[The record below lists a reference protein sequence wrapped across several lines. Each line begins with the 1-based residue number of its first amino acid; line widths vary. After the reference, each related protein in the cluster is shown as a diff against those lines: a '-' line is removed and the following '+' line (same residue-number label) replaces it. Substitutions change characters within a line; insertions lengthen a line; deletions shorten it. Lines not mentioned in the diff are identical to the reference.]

1 VLPKPQETELAF
13 HNLLYS
19 PCRKWI
25 TGCTIMAEEEFPF
38 IPVDQLM
45 ETLHTSLQGLS
56 SREVESRRASYGPN
70 AVVRQKKLAA
80 FRQFAAQFKNPLII
94 ILFLAAVL
102 SVFLGEFVDAMII
115 IVIVVLSVFIDFF
128 QEYRAERAVDLL
140 KEKIS
145 TTATVIREGARQ
157 DVPLLELVPGD
168 IISLSAGDIVPA
180 DARVILARDFFVDQ
194 SALTGESFPVEKT
207 AQIRAGDNQDLQQ
220 WGQYLF
226 MSSPVVSGSAT
237 AAVVKTGMSTEY
249 GKIAERLT
257 ARPPETEFERGLNQ
271 FSYLITRIIFLLVI
285 FVFFINA
292 LFKHG
297 VLDSLLFAVALAVGL
312 TPELLPM
319 ILTVNLSK
327 GALAMSEKGVIVKHL
342 VSIQNFGSMDMLCT
356 DKTGTLTENRIT
368 LVYHVDAER
377 NTSDQVL
384 LYSYLNSYY
393 QTGLKSPLDQAI
405 LQKSGVE
412 IGQYQKIDEIPFD
425 FIRKRISVVV
435 AKNQDRILITK
446 GAPEEVLKLCTRISR
461 EGVPEPFTED
471 WHTRAVGLYETLSS
485 EGFRVLA
492 VASKEITEEKS
503 TYTFDDETDL
513 TLHGFVAFI
522 DPPKETVHES
532 LRMLHDTGIE
542 VKIITGDN
550 ELVTRHVCT
559 ALEFPITGIIEGSE
573 IARMDSDTLA
583 SAVEQANI
591 FTRVSPPQK
600 ERIIRA
606 LMKNNHV
613 VGYLGDG
620 INDAPSIR
628 AADIGITVDNAVDIA
643 KESAD
648 IVLLKKD
655 LRVLRDGILEGR
667 KTFGNTMKY
676 IMMGT
681 SSNFGNMISVAA
693 ASLFLPFLPLLPVQI
708 LLNNLLYDLSQSTIP
723 TDAVDEEYV
732 LAPKRWDIGFIK
744 KFLLVF
750 GPVSSLFDILTFTS
764 LLVIFHAPMELFR
777 TVWFLES
784 LCTQTF
790 IIFAIRTTKVP
801 FYKSHPSRLL
811 IISSIIVV
819 LAGIAITLSPAGGL
833 FGFVPI
839 TFPYF
844 LLIGALVIGYIVV
857 VEIVKKRF
865 YRHTTDSDGA
875 H

>member
-1 VLPKPQETELAF
+1 
-13 HNLLYS
+13 
-19 PCRKWI
+19 
-25 TGCTIMAEEEFPF
+25 MAEEESRF

-56 SREVESRRASYGPN
+56 SDEVESRRSTYGRN
-70 AVVRQKKLAA
+70 DVVRQKKLAA
-80 FRQFAAQFKNPLII
+80 FRQFAGQLKNPLII
-94 ILFLAAVL
+94 ILLLAAVL
-102 SVFLGEFVDAMII
+102 SVFLGELVDALII
-115 IVIVVLSVFIDFF
+115 IVIVFLSVFIDFF
-128 QEYRAERAVDLL
+128 QEYRAERAVELL

-145 TTATVIREGARQ
+145 TMTTVIRDGARQ
-157 DVPLLELVPGD
+157 DVPLSELVPGD
-168 IISLSAGDIVPA
+168 IITLSAGDIVPA
-180 DARVILARDFFVDQ
+180 DARVLLARDFFVDQ

-207 AQIRAGDNQDLQQ
+207 AQERQEMEPDPSRRE
-220 WGQYLF
+220 QYLF

-237 AAVVKTGMSTEY
+237 AVVVKTGMLTEY

-257 ARPPETEFERGLNQ
+257 ARPPETEFERGLKQ
-271 FSYLITRIIFLLVI
+271 FSYLVTRIIFLLVI
-285 FVFFINA
+285 FVFFTNA

-319 ILTVNLSK
+319 ILTVNLAK

-342 VSIQNFGSMDMLCT
+342 ASIQNFGSMDVLCT
-356 DKTGTLTENRIT
+356 DKTGTLTENRIA
-368 LVYHVDAER
+368 LIYHVDAER
-377 NTSDQVL
+377 NDNEQVL
-384 LYSYLNSYY
+384 LYSYLNSYH
-393 QTGLKSPLDQAI
+393 QTGLKSPLDEAI
-405 LQKSGVE
+405 LREKGVE
-412 IGQYQKIDEIPFD
+412 IGQFLKIDEIPFD

-435 AKNQDRILITK
+435 EKNGDRILIAK
-446 GAPEEVLKLCTRISR
+446 GAPEEILKLCTRISR
-461 EGVPEPFTED
+461 ENGSEPFTSE
-471 WHTRAVGLYETLSS
+471 WHAQAAALYETLSR
-485 EGFRVLA
+485 EGFRILG
-492 VASKEITEEKS
+492 VASKKITDEKS
-503 TYTFDDETDL
+503 TYTPEDETDL

-522 DPPKETVHES
+522 DPPKETAHES
-532 LRMLHDTGIE
+532 LLMLHDAGIV

-550 ELVTRHVCT
+550 ELVTRHVCAT
-559 ALEFPITGIIEGSE
+559 LDFPITRIIQGSE
-573 IARMDSDTLA
+573 IAHMDSDTLA

-723 TDAVDEEYV
+723 TDSVDGEYV

-750 GPVSSLFDILTFTS
+750 GPVSSLFDILTFITL
-764 LLVIFHAPMELFR
+764 LLVFHAPMEIFR

-784 LCTQTF
+784 LCTQTI
-790 IIFAIRTTKVP
+790 IIFAIRTTRVP
-801 FYKSHPSRLL
+801 FYKSRPSRFL
-811 IISSIIVV
+811 IMSSILVV
-819 LAGIAITLSPAGGL
+819 ITGIAIPFTSVGDL
-833 FGFVPI
+833 FGFVPLPL
-839 TFPYF
+839 PYF
-844 LLIGALVIGYIVV
+844 LLIGGLVTGYIVV
-857 VEIVKKRF
+857 VELVKTWF
-865 YRHTTDSDGA
+865 YRNPAGHEST

>member
-1 VLPKPQETELAF
+1 
-13 HNLLYS
+13 
-19 PCRKWI
+19 
-25 TGCTIMAEEEFPF
+25 MAEEEFPF

-145 TTATVIREGARQ
+145 TTATVIRDGARQ

-285 FVFFINA
+285 FVFFTNA

-461 EGVPEPFTED
+461 GGVPEPFTGD

-723 TDAVDEEYV
+723 TDAVDKEYV

-764 LLVIFHAPMELFR
+764 LLVIFHAPMEPFR

>member
-1 VLPKPQETELAF
+1 
-13 HNLLYS
+13 
-19 PCRKWI
+19 
-25 TGCTIMAEEEFPF
+25 MEEEETRF

-45 ETLHTSLQGLS
+45 ETLHTSQRGLS
-56 SREVESRRASYGPN
+56 SQEVESRRALYGPN
-70 AVVRQKKLAA
+70 EVVRQKKMAV
-80 FRQFAAQFKNPLII
+80 FRQFIGQFKNPLII
-94 ILFLAAVL
+94 ILILASVL
-102 SVFLGEFVDAMII
+102 SIFLGEFVNATII
-115 IVIVVLSVFIDFF
+115 IVMVILSVFIDFF
-128 QEYRAERAVDLL
+128 QEYRAERAVELL

-145 TTATVIREGARQ
+145 TLATVIRDGNSQ
-157 DVPLLELVPGD
+157 DVPLSELVPGD
-168 IISLSAGDIVPA
+168 IISLSAGAIVPA
-180 DARVILARDFFVDQ
+180 DARVLLARDFFVDQ
-194 SALTGESFPVEKT
+194 SALTGESYPVEKT
-207 AQIRAGDNQDLQQ
+207 AQIRVGEDQDPQQ
-220 WGQYLF
+220 WEQYLF

-237 AAVVKTGMSTEY
+237 AVVVKTGMSTEY

-257 ARPPETEFERGLNQ
+257 ARPPETEFERGLNK
-271 FSYLITRIIFLLVI
+271 FSYLITQIIFLLVI
-285 FVFFINA
+285 FVFFTNA

-297 VLDSLLFAVALAVGL
+297 VIDSLLFAVALAVGL

-327 GALAMSEKGVIVKHL
+327 GALAMSDKGVIVKHL
-342 VSIQNFGSMDMLCT
+342 ASIQNFGSMDTLCT
-356 DKTGTLTENRIT
+356 DKTGTLTENRIA
-368 LVYHVDAER
+368 LIYHVDAER
-377 NTSDQVL
+377 NDNEQVL
-384 LYSYLNSYY
+384 LYSYLNSYH

-405 LQKSGVE
+405 LQEKGVE

-425 FIRKRISVVV
+425 FIRKRVSVIVV
-435 AKNQDRILITK
+435 TNQDHILITK
-446 GAPEEVLKLCTRISR
+446 GAPEEVLKFCTSISR
-461 EGVPEPFTED
+461 GRITEPFTAE
-471 WHTRAVGLYETLSS
+471 WRERAVGLYEALSS
-485 EGFRVLA
+485 EGFRVLC
-492 VASKEITEEKS
+492 VASKKITNEKS

-513 TLHGFVAFI
+513 TLYGFVAFI
-522 DPPKETVHES
+522 DPPKENVRES
-532 LRMLHDTGIE
+532 LRMLYEAGVE

-550 ELVTRHVCT
+550 ELVTRHVCA
-559 ALEFPITGIIEGSE
+559 ALEFPITRTIEGSE

-600 ERIIRA
+600 ERIIKA

-708 LLNNLLYDLSQSTIP
+708 LLNNFLYDMSQSTIP
-723 TDAVDEEYV
+723 TDSVDKEYV
-732 LAPKRWDIGFIK
+732 LTPKRWDMGFIK

-750 GPVSSLFDILTFTS
+750 GPVSSLFDILTFIS
-764 LLVIFHAPMELFR
+764 LLLLFHAPMEIFR

-790 IIFAIRTTKVP
+790 IIFAIRTTRVP

-811 IISSIIVV
+811 IISSIFVV
-819 LAGIAITLSPAGGL
+819 LAGIAITLTPAGGL
-833 FGFVPI
+833 FGFVSLPL
-839 TFPYF
+839 PYF
-844 LLIGALVIGYIVV
+844 LFIGALVVMYIVV
-857 VEIVKKRF
+857 VEIVKKWF
-865 YRHTTDSDGA
+865 YRHTINHDGT
-875 H
+875 HGIS

>member
-1 VLPKPQETELAF
+1 MDYRSTP
-13 HNLLYS
+13 
-19 PCRKWI
+19 
-25 TGCTIMAEEEFPF
+25 MAEDEFQF
-38 IPVDQLM
+38 MAVDKVI
-45 ETLHTSLQGLS
+45 ETLHTSLQGLTPE
-56 SREVESRRASYGPN
+56 EVESKRARYGPN
-70 AVVRQKKLAA
+70 EVVREKKRAA
-80 FRQFAAQFKNPLII
+80 LRQFAGQFKNPLII
-94 ILFLAAVL
+94 ILLFAAVL

-115 IVIVVLSVFIDFF
+115 FVMVFLSLFIDFF
-128 QEYRAERAVDLL
+128 QEYRAGRAVELL
-140 KEKIS
+140 RAKIS
-145 TTATVIREGARQ
+145 TLATVIRDGNSQ
-157 DVPLLELVPGD
+157 DVPLSELVPGD
-168 IISLSAGDIVPA
+168 IITLSAGAIVPA
-180 DARVILARDFFVDQ
+180 DALVLSARDFFVDQ

-207 AQIRAGDNQDLQQ
+207 VQVGKEEESDLQQ
-220 WGQYLF
+220 RKNYLF
-226 MSSPVVSGSAT
+226 MSSAVVSGNAT
-237 AAVVKTGMSTEY
+237 AVVVKTGMSTEY

-257 ARPPETEFERGLNQ
+257 ARPPETEFERGLNK
-271 FSYLITRIIFLLVI
+271 FSYLITQIIFLLVI
-285 FVFFINA
+285 FVFFTNA

-319 ILTVNLSK
+319 ILTVNMSK
-327 GALAMSEKGVIVKHL
+327 GALAMSDKGVIVKHL
-342 VSIQNFGSMDMLCT
+342 ASIQNFGSMDTLCT
-356 DKTGTLTENRIT
+356 DKTGTLTENRIA
-368 LVYHVDAER
+368 LIYHVDAER
-377 NTSDQVL
+377 NDNEQVL

-405 LQKSGVE
+405 LQEKGVE

-425 FIRKRISVVV
+425 FIRKRVSVVV
-435 AKNQDRILITK
+435 ATNQNRILITK
-446 GAPEEVLKLCTRISR
+446 GAPEEVLKFCTHIALGS
-461 EGVPEPFTED
+461 VPEPFTVE
-471 WHTRAVGLYETLSS
+471 WRKRAVSLYESLSS
-485 EGFRVLA
+485 EGFRVLC
-492 VASKEITEEKS
+492 VASKNITSEKS

-522 DPPKETVHES
+522 DPPKATVRES
-532 LRMLHDTGIE
+532 LTMLHDAGVE

-559 ALEFPITGIIEGSE
+559 ALEFPVIRTIEGSE

-708 LLNNLLYDLSQSTIP
+708 LLNNFLYDVSQSTIP
-723 TDAVDEEYV
+723 TDAVDEEYI

-750 GPVSSLFDILTFTS
+750 GPVSSLFDILTFVS
-764 LLVIFHAPMELFR
+764 LLLIFHAPMEIFR

-801 FYKSHPSRLL
+801 FYKSHPSRPL
-811 IISSIIVV
+811 IISSILIA
-819 LAGIAITLSPAGGL
+819 LAGIAITLIPAGGL
-833 FGFVPI
+833 FGFVPLTI
-839 TFPYF
+839 PYF
-844 LLIGALVIGYIVV
+844 LFIGVIVVMYMVV
-857 VEIVKKRF
+857 VEVVKKRF
-865 YRHTTDSDGA
+865 YRPSTDRDSTQ
-875 H
+875 

>member
-1 VLPKPQETELAF
+1 
-13 HNLLYS
+13 
-19 PCRKWI
+19 
-25 TGCTIMAEEEFPF
+25 MAEDDSRF
-38 IPVDQLM
+38 IPVDDLM
-45 ETLHTSLQGLS
+45 ETFHTSLQGLS
-56 SREVESRRASYGPN
+56 SDEVESRRSAFGPN
-70 AVVRQKKLAA
+70 EVVRQKKLAA
-80 FRQFAAQFKNPLII
+80 FRQFAGQLKNPLII
-94 ILFLAAVL
+94 ILLLAAVL
-102 SVFLGEFVDAMII
+102 SVFLGELVDALII
-115 IVIVVLSVFIDFF
+115 IVIVFLSVFIDFF
-128 QEYRAERAVDLL
+128 QDFRAERAVELL

-145 TTATVIREGARQ
+145 TMATVIRDGVRQ
-157 DVPLLELVPGD
+157 DVPLSELVPGD
-168 IISLSAGDIVPA
+168 IITLSAGDIVPA
-180 DARVILARDFFVDQ
+180 DARVLQARDFFVDQ

-207 AQIRAGDNQDLQQ
+207 AQFRQGMEQDPSERE
-220 WGQYLF
+220 QYLF
-226 MSSPVVSGSAT
+226 MSSPVVSGSAI
-237 AAVVKTGMSTEY
+237 AVVVKTGMRTEY
-249 GKIAERLT
+249 GKIAQRLT
-257 ARPPETEFERGLNQ
+257 ARPPETEFERGLKR
-271 FSYLITRIIFLLVI
+271 FSYLVTQIIFLLVI
-285 FVFFINA
+285 FVFFTNA

-319 ILTVNLSK
+319 ILTVNLAK
-327 GALAMSEKGVIVKHL
+327 GALSMSEKGVIVKHL
-342 VSIQNFGSMDMLCT
+342 ASIQNFGSMDVLCT

-368 LVYHVDAER
+368 LIYHVDAER
-377 NTSDQVL
+377 NSSEQVL

-393 QTGLKSPLDQAI
+393 QTGLKSPLDDAI
-405 LQKSGVE
+405 LKKSGVE
-412 IGQYQKIDEIPFD
+412 TGQFRKIDEIPFD

-435 AKNQDRILITK
+435 EGDNSRVLITK
-446 GAPEEVLKLCTRISR
+446 GAPEEILKICTRISR
-461 EGVPEPFTED
+461 GNGSEPFSGK
-471 WHTRAVGLYETLSS
+471 WHEKAAGLYETLSR
-485 EGFRVLA
+485 EGFRILG
-492 VASKEITEEKS
+492 VASRQVSGEKS
-503 TYTFDDETDL
+503 TYTVEDETDL
-513 TLHGFVAFI
+513 AFHGFVAFI
-522 DPPKETVHES
+522 DPPKETAHES
-532 LRMLHDTGIE
+532 LVMLHDAGID

-550 ELVTRHVCT
+550 ELVTRHICT
-559 ALEFPITGIIEGSE
+559 TLNFPVSRVIEGNEITG
-573 IARMDSDTLA
+573 MDSDTLA

-708 LLNNLLYDLSQSTIP
+708 LLNNLLYDMSQSTIP
-723 TDAVDEEYV
+723 TDRVDAEYV

-744 KFLLVF
+744 RFLLVF
-750 GPVSSLFDILTFTS
+750 GPVSSVFDILTFVAL
-764 LLVIFHAPMELFR
+764 LLVFHAPVEIFR

-801 FYKSHPSRLL
+801 FYTSRPSRFLV
-811 IISSIIVV
+811 ISSILVV
-819 LAGIAITLSPAGGL
+819 ATGIAITFTPVGDL
-833 FGFVPI
+833 FGFVPLS
-839 TFPYF
+839 PLYF
-844 LLIGALVIGYIVV
+844 LLIGALVIGYIIV
-857 VEIVKKRF
+857 VEIVKTRF
-865 YRHTTDSDGA
+865 YHETAGRDSA
-875 H
+875 I

>member
-1 VLPKPQETELAF
+1 
-13 HNLLYS
+13 
-19 PCRKWI
+19 
-25 TGCTIMAEEEFPF
+25 MAEEEPPF
-38 IPVDQLM
+38 IPVDQLLA
-45 ETLHTSLQGLS
+45 TQHTSLKGLS
-56 SREVESRRASYGPN
+56 LEEVALRRASYGPN
-70 AVVRQKKLAA
+70 TVVRERKLAA
-80 FRQFAAQFKNPLII
+80 FRQFIGQFRNPLIL
-94 ILFLAAVL
+94 ILLIAAVL
-102 SVFLGEFVDAMII
+102 SVFLAEIADAVII

-128 QEYRAERAVDLL
+128 QEYRAGRAVELL

-145 TTATVIREGARQ
+145 TLATVVRDGARQ
-157 DVPLLELVPGD
+157 DIHLAELVPGD
-168 IISLSAGDIVPA
+168 IITLAAGDIVPA
-180 DARVILARDFFVDQ
+180 DARVIQARDFFVDE

-207 AQIRAGDNQDLQQ
+207 AQPRTGGDHDSRE
-220 WGQYLF
+220 GQSLF

-237 AAVVKTGMSTEY
+237 AVVVRTGMATEY

-257 ARPPETEFERGLNQ
+257 ARPPETEFERGLKQ
-271 FSYLITRIIFLLVI
+271 FSTLITRIIFLLVI
-285 FVFFINA
+285 FVFFTNA
-292 LFKHG
+292 LFNHG
-297 VLDSLLFAVALAVGL
+297 TLDSLLFAVALAVGL

-342 VSIQNFGSMDMLCT
+342 VSIQNFGSMDTLCT

-377 NTSDQVL
+377 NTSVQVL
-384 LYSYLNSYY
+384 LYSYLNSFH
-393 QTGLKSPLDQAI
+393 QTGMKSPLDDAI
-405 LQKSGVE
+405 LRTGGVE
-412 IGQYQKIDEIPFD
+412 IGQYRKIDEIPFD
-425 FIRKRISVVV
+425 FIRRRTSVVV
-435 AKNQDRILITK
+435 ADGRNQLLITK

-461 EGVPEPFTED
+461 GGRAEAFSED
-471 WHTRAVGLYETLSS
+471 WNARAVALYETLSR
-485 EGFRVLA
+485 EGFRVLG
-492 VASKEITEEKS
+492 VASKTITDEKPIYS
-503 TYTFDDETDL
+503 FADETDL

-522 DPPKETVHES
+522 DPPKENAGES
-532 LRMLHDTGIE
+532 LSMLHEAGIDI
-542 VKIITGDN
+542 KIITGDN

-559 ALEFPITGIIEGSE
+559 ALGFTVTRILEGSE

-600 ERIIRA
+600 ERIIKA

-667 KTFGNTMKY
+667 RTFGNTMKY

-681 SSNFGNMISVAA
+681 SSNFGNMMSVAA

-708 LLNNLLYDLSQSTIP
+708 LLNNLLYDVSQSTLP

-732 LAPKRWDIGFIK
+732 LAPKRWDLGFIK

-750 GPVSSLFDILTFTS
+750 GPVSSLFDILTFVC
-764 LLVIFHAPMELFR
+764 LIAVFHAPMELFR

-784 LCTQTF
+784 LCTQTA
-790 IIFAIRTTKVP
+790 IIFAIRTTRVP
-801 FYKSHPSRLL
+801 FYKSHPSRFLVL
-811 IISSIIVV
+811 SSIIVIV
-819 LAGIAITLSPAGGL
+819 TGIAITFLPVGTL
-833 FGFVPI
+833 FGFVPLPL
-839 TFPYF
+839 PYF
-844 LLIGALVIGYIVV
+844 LFILALVAGYVVV
-857 VEIVKKRF
+857 VEMVKRWF
-865 YRHTTDSDGA
+865 YRDLPGPDGTQ
-875 H
+875 

>member
-1 VLPKPQETELAF
+1 
-13 HNLLYS
+13 
-19 PCRKWI
+19 
-25 TGCTIMAEEEFPF
+25 MAEEEFPF

-45 ETLHTSLQGLS
+45 EILHTSLQGLS
-56 SREVESRRASYGPN
+56 SEEVESRRASYGRN
-70 AVVRQKKLAA
+70 EVVRQKKMAV
-80 FRQFAAQFKNPLII
+80 FRQFAGQFKNPLII
-94 ILFLAAVL
+94 ILLLASVL
-102 SVFLGEFVDAMII
+102 SVFLAELVDALII
-115 IVIVVLSVFIDFF
+115 IVIVFLSVFIDFF
-128 QEYRAERAVDLL
+128 QEFKAGRAVELL

-145 TTATVIREGARQ
+145 TMATVIRDGRRQ
-157 DVPLLELVPGD
+157 DVPLSELVPGD
-168 IISLSAGDIVPA
+168 IVTLSAGDIVPA
-180 DARVILARDFFVDQ
+180 DARVLLARDFFVDQ

-207 AQIRAGDNQDLQQ
+207 AKIRVGEEQDSRQ

-237 AAVVKTGMSTEY
+237 AVVVKTGMSTEY

-257 ARPPETEFERGLNQ
+257 ARPPETEFERGLKQ
-271 FSYLITRIIFLLVI
+271 FSYLVTQIIFLLVI
-285 FVFFINA
+285 FVFFTNA

-342 VSIQNFGSMDMLCT
+342 ASIQNFGSMEMFCT

-377 NTSDQVL
+377 NTSEQVL
-384 LYSYLNSYY
+384 LYSYLNSFH
-393 QTGLKSPLDQAI
+393 QTGLKSPLDKAI
-405 LQKSGVE
+405 LIKSGVE
-412 IGQYQKIDEIPFD
+412 IGQFKKIDEIPFD
-425 FIRKRISVVV
+425 FIRKRISIVVT
-435 AKNQDRILITK
+435 KKQDRILITK
-446 GAPEEVLKLCTRISR
+446 GAPEEVLKLCTRVSWG
-461 EGVPEPFTED
+461 GVSEPFTTEL
-471 WHTRAVGLYETLSS
+471 HTRAAGLYETLSS

-492 VASKEITEEKS
+492 VASKEVTNEKS
-503 TYTFDDETDL
+503 VYTSDDESDL

-522 DPPKETVHES
+522 DPPKETAHES
-532 LRMLHDTGIE
+532 LRMLHDAGIE

-550 ELVTRHVCT
+550 ELVTRHVCA
-559 ALEFPITGIIEGSE
+559 ALEFPITGMIEGSE

-708 LLNNLLYDLSQSTIP
+708 LLNNLLYDVSQSTIP
-723 TDAVDEEYV
+723 TDAVDDEYV

-750 GPVSSLFDILTFTS
+750 GPVSSLFDIFTFIS
-764 LLVIFHAPMELFR
+764 LLVVFHAPMEIFR

-811 IISSIIVV
+811 IISSIFVV
-819 LAGIAITLSPAGGL
+819 LAGIAITFTPAGGL
-833 FGFVPI
+833 FGFVPV

-844 LLIGALVIGYIVV
+844 LFIGALVAGYIVV
-857 VEIVKKRF
+857 VEVVKKRF
-865 YRHTTDSDGA
+865 YRDTIDRDDTH
-875 H
+875 

>member
-1 VLPKPQETELAF
+1 
-13 HNLLYS
+13 
-19 PCRKWI
+19 
-25 TGCTIMAEEEFPF
+25 MAEEEPPF

-45 ETLHTSLQGLS
+45 ATLNTSLQGLS
-56 SREVESRRASYGPN
+56 PEEVVVRRESYGPN
-70 AVVRQKKLAA
+70 AVVREKKLAA
-80 FRQFAAQFKNPLII
+80 LRQFIGQFKNPLIL
-94 ILFLAAVL
+94 ILLIAAVL
-102 SVFLGEFVDAMII
+102 SVFLGELADAVII

-128 QEYRAERAVDLL
+128 QEYRAGRAVELL

-145 TTATVIREGARQ
+145 TLATVVRDGARQ
-157 DVPLLELVPGD
+157 DIHLADLVPGD
-168 IISLSAGDIVPA
+168 IITLAAGDIVPA
-180 DARVILARDFFVDQ
+180 DARVIQARDFFVDE

-207 AQIRAGDNQDLQQ
+207 AQARAGGDHDSRQ
-220 WGQYLF
+220 GQSLF

-237 AAVVKTGMSTEY
+237 AVVVKTGMATDY

-257 ARPPETEFERGLNQ
+257 ARPPETEFERGLKQ
-271 FSYLITRIIFLLVI
+271 FSTLITRIIFLLVI
-285 FVFFINA
+285 FVFFTNT
-292 LFKHG
+292 LFNHG

-342 VSIQNFGSMDMLCT
+342 VSIQNFGSMDTLCT

-368 LVYHVDAER
+368 LIYHVDAER
-377 NTSDQVL
+377 NTSVQVL
-384 LYSYLNSYY
+384 RYSYLNSFH
-393 QTGLKSPLDQAI
+393 QTGMKSPLDDAI
-405 LQKSGVE
+405 LRTGGVE
-412 IGQYQKIDEIPFD
+412 IGQYRKIDEIPFD
-425 FIRKRISVVV
+425 FIRKRTSVVV
-435 AKNQDRILITK
+435 AKDQDRILITK
-446 GAPEEVLKLCTRISR
+446 GAPEEVMKLCTRISR
-461 EGVPEPFTED
+461 GGGTEPFSDD
-471 WHTRAVGLYETLSS
+471 WNARAVALYETLSR
-485 EGFRVLA
+485 EGFRVLG
-492 VASKEITEEKS
+492 VASKTITDEKPIYS
-503 TYTFDDETDL
+503 FADETDL

-522 DPPKETVHES
+522 DPPKENVRES
-532 LRMLHDTGIE
+532 LIMLRKAGVD

-559 ALEFPITGIIEGSE
+559 ALGFAVTRIMEGSE

-667 KTFGNTMKY
+667 RTFGNTMKY

-681 SSNFGNMISVAA
+681 SSNFGNMMSVAA

-708 LLNNLLYDLSQSTIP
+708 LLNNLLYDVSQSTLP

-732 LAPKRWDIGFIK
+732 LAPKRWDLNFIK

-750 GPVSSLFDILTFTS
+750 GPVSSLFDILTFLS
-764 LLVIFHAPMELFR
+764 LIVVFHAPMELFR

-784 LCTQTF
+784 LCTQTV
-790 IIFAIRTTKVP
+790 IIFAIRTTRVP
-801 FYKSHPSRLL
+801 FYKSHPSRFLVL
-811 IISSIIVV
+811 SSIIVIMT
-819 LAGIAITLSPAGGL
+819 GIAITFLPVGAL
-833 FGFVPI
+833 FGFVPLPL
-839 TFPYF
+839 PYF
-844 LLIGALVIGYIVV
+844 LFILALVAGYVVV
-857 VEIVKKRF
+857 VEMVKKWF
-865 YRHTTDSDGA
+865 YHDPAGGTGTQ
-875 H
+875 

>member
-1 VLPKPQETELAF
+1 
-13 HNLLYS
+13 
-19 PCRKWI
+19 
-25 TGCTIMAEEEFPF
+25 MAEEESRF

-56 SREVESRRASYGPN
+56 SRDVESRRASYGRN
-70 AVVRQKKLAA
+70 EVVREKKLAV

-94 ILFLAAVL
+94 ILLFATVL
-102 SVFLGEFVDAMII
+102 SVFLGELVDAMII
-115 IVIVVLSVFIDFF
+115 IVIVFLSVFIDFF
-128 QEYRAERAVDLL
+128 QEYRAERSVELL
-140 KEKIS
+140 REKIS
-145 TTATVIREGARQ
+145 TLATVTRDGAQR
-157 DVPLLELVPGD
+157 DVPLSELVPGD
-168 IISLSAGDIVPA
+168 IISLSAGAIVPA

-207 AQIRAGDNQDLQQ
+207 AQVRAGEKQDPQHRE
-220 WGQYLF
+220 QYLF

-237 AAVVKTGMSTEY
+237 AVVVKTGMSTEY

-257 ARPPETEFERGLNQ
+257 ARPPETEFERGLKQ
-271 FSYLITRIIFLLVI
+271 FSYLITRIIFILVL
-285 FVFFINA
+285 FVFFTNA
-292 LFKHG
+292 FFKHG

-319 ILTVNLSK
+319 ILTVNMSK

-342 VSIQNFGSMDMLCT
+342 ASIQNFGSMDTLCT

-377 NTSDQVL
+377 NTDEQVL
-384 LYSYLNSYY
+384 LYSFLNSYH
-393 QTGLKSPLDQAI
+393 QTGMKSPLDEAI
-405 LQKSGVE
+405 LRTSGVE
-412 IGQYQKIDEIPFD
+412 IGQFRKVDEIPFD
-425 FIRKRISVVV
+425 FIRKRVSVVV
-435 AKNQDRILITK
+435 VKNQDRILITK

-461 EGVPEPFTED
+461 MSVSEPFTGD
-471 WHTRAVGLYETLSS
+471 WQTRAVGLYETLSS

-492 VASKEITEEKS
+492 VASKAITEERS
-503 TYTFDDETDL
+503 IYTMDDETDL

-522 DPPKETVHES
+522 DPPKETVRES
-532 LRMLHDTGIE
+532 LGMLHDAGVE

-550 ELVTRHVCT
+550 ELVTRYVCA
-559 ALEFPITGIIEGSE
+559 ALEFPISRIIEGSE

-583 SAVEQANI
+583 SAVEQVNI

-613 VGYLGDG
+613 VGFLGDG

-708 LLNNLLYDLSQSTIP
+708 LLNNLLYDASQSTIP
-723 TDAVDEEYV
+723 TDAVDEEFV

-764 LLVIFHAPMELFR
+764 LIVVFHAPMEIFR

-784 LCTQTF
+784 LCTQTL
-790 IIFAIRTTKVP
+790 IIFAIRTTRVP

-811 IISSIIVV
+811 VISSIFVV
-819 LAGIAITLSPAGGL
+819 LAGIAITFTPAGGL
-833 FGFVPI
+833 FGLIPLAL
-839 TFPYF
+839 PYF
-844 LLIGALVIGYIVV
+844 LFIGAIVSMYIIV

-865 YRHTTDSDGA
+865 YRHTTNHGSP

>member
-1 VLPKPQETELAF
+1 
-13 HNLLYS
+13 
-19 PCRKWI
+19 
-25 TGCTIMAEEEFPF
+25 MAEEESRF
-38 IPVDQLM
+38 IPVDHLM
-45 ETLHTSLQGLS
+45 ETLHTSQQGLS
-56 SREVESRRASYGPN
+56 SEEVESRRASYGRN
-70 AVVRQKKLAA
+70 EVVRQKKLAV

-94 ILFLAAVL
+94 ILLLAAGL
-102 SVFLGEFVDAMII
+102 SVFLGELVDAVII
-115 IVIVVLSVFIDFF
+115 IVIVFLSVFIDFF
-128 QEYRAERAVDLL
+128 QEYRAERAVELL
-140 KEKIS
+140 REKIS
-145 TTATVIREGARQ
+145 TLATVVRDGSRQ
-157 DVPLLELVPGD
+157 DVQLSELVPGD
-168 IISLSAGDIVPA
+168 IIVLTAGDIVPA

-207 AQIRAGDNQDLQQ
+207 AEARAGEDLDPHP
-220 WGQYLF
+220 GDHYLF

-237 AAVVKTGMSTEY
+237 AVVVKTGMSTEY

-257 ARPPETEFERGLNQ
+257 ARPPETEFERGLKQ

-285 FVFFINA
+285 FVFFTNA
-292 LFKHG
+292 FFMHG

-319 ILTVNLSK
+319 ILTVNMSK
-327 GALAMSEKGVIVKHL
+327 GAFAMSEKGVIVKHL
-342 VSIQNFGSMDMLCT
+342 ASIQNFGSMDTLCT

-377 NTSDQVL
+377 NTDEQVL
-384 LYSYLNSYY
+384 LYSFLNSYH
-393 QTGLKSPLDQAI
+393 QTGMRSPLDEAI
-405 LQKSGVE
+405 LRTGGAE
-412 IGQYQKIDEIPFD
+412 IGQFRKVDEIPFD
-425 FIRKRISVVV
+425 FIRKRVSVVV
-435 AKNQDRILITK
+435 VKNQDRILVTK
-446 GAPEEVLKLCTRISR
+446 GAPEEVLKVCTRISR
-461 EGVPEPFTED
+461 MGVSEPFTGE
-471 WHTRAVGLYETLSS
+471 WHARAEGLYETLSS

-492 VASKEITEEKS
+492 VASKEVADDRAI
-503 TYTFDDETDL
+503 YTMDDETAL

-522 DPPKETVHES
+522 DPPKETARES
-532 LRMLHDTGIE
+532 LDMLRDAGVA

-550 ELVTRHVCT
+550 ELVTRYVCA
-559 ALEFPITGIIEGSE
+559 ALEFPISRIIEGSE

-583 SAVEQANI
+583 SAVEQADI

-606 LMKNNHV
+606 LMKNKHV
-613 VGYLGDG
+613 VGFLGDG

-667 KTFGNTMKY
+667 KTFANTMKY

-708 LLNNLLYDLSQSTIP
+708 LLNNLLYDFSQSTIP

-732 LAPKRWDIGFIK
+732 RAPKRWDIGFIK

-764 LLVIFHAPMELFR
+764 LIVIFHAPMETFR

-790 IIFAIRTTKVP
+790 IIFAIRTTRVP
-801 FYKSHPSRLL
+801 FYKSNPSRFLV
-811 IISSIIVV
+811 ISSIVVV
-819 LAGIAITLSPAGGL
+819 LAGIAITFTPAGSL
-833 FGFVPI
+833 FGLVPL
-839 TFPYF
+839 TLPYF
-844 LLIGALVIGYIVV
+844 LFIGVIVATYIVV

-865 YRHTTDSDGA
+865 YGHPVNHGSPHRIT
-875 H
+875 

>member
-1 VLPKPQETELAF
+1 
-13 HNLLYS
+13 
-19 PCRKWI
+19 
-25 TGCTIMAEEEFPF
+25 MAEEEFPF

-45 ETLHTSLQGLS
+45 ESLHTSLQGLS
-56 SREVESRRASYGPN
+56 SEVAASLRASYGPN
-70 AVVRQKKLAA
+70 EVVREKKLAV
-80 FRQFAAQFKNPLII
+80 FRQFIAQFKNPLII
-94 ILFLAAVL
+94 ILLLAAVL
-102 SVFLGEFVDAMII
+102 SVFLGEFVDAIII
-115 IVIVVLSVFIDFF
+115 IVIVFLSVCIDFF
-128 QEYRAERAVDLL
+128 QEYRAERSVELL
-140 KEKIS
+140 RKKIS
-145 TTATVIREGARQ
+145 TLATVTRDGSSQ
-157 DVPLLELVPGD
+157 DVPLSELVPGD
-168 IISLSAGDIVPA
+168 IITLSAGAIVPA

-207 AQIRAGDNQDLQQ
+207 AQIRAGENQDPQQ
-220 WGQYLF
+220 WEQYLF

-237 AAVVKTGMSTEY
+237 AVVVKTGSSTEY

-257 ARPPETEFERGLNQ
+257 ARPPETEFERGLKQ
-271 FSYLITRIIFLLVI
+271 FSYLITQIIFFLVI
-285 FVFFINA
+285 FVFFTNA

-319 ILTVNLSK
+319 ILTVNMSK
-327 GALAMSEKGVIVKHL
+327 GAFAMSEKGVIVKHL
-342 VSIQNFGSMDMLCT
+342 ASIQNFGSMDVLCT
-356 DKTGTLTENRIT
+356 DKTGTLTENQIT
-368 LVYHVDAER
+368 LIYHVDTER
-377 NTSDQVL
+377 ETSEQVL
-384 LYSYLNSYY
+384 LFSFLNSFY
-393 QTGLKSPLDQAI
+393 QTGMKSPLDQAI
-405 LQKSGVE
+405 LQETGVE
-412 IGQYQKIDEIPFD
+412 IGQFQKIDEIPFD
-425 FIRKRISVVV
+425 FIRKRVSVVV
-435 AKNQDRILITK
+435 IKNQDRILITK
-446 GAPEEVLKLCTRISR
+446 GAPEEILKLCTRISH
-461 EGVPEPFTED
+461 GSISEPFTTD
-471 WHTRAVGLYETLSS
+471 WHTKAVGLYEKLSS
-485 EGFRVLA
+485 EGFRVLG
-492 VASKEITEEKS
+492 VASKKITEEKS
-503 TYTFDDETDL
+503 TYTFNDETDL
-513 TLHGFVAFI
+513 NLLGFVAFI
-522 DPPKETVHES
+522 DPPKENVRES
-532 LRMLHDTGIE
+532 LSMLHEAGVD

-550 ELVTRHVCT
+550 ELVTRHVCA
-559 ALEFPITGIIEGSE
+559 ALEFPIKKIIEGSE
-573 IARMDSDTLA
+573 IARMDSDTLS
-583 SAVEQANI
+583 SAVEKANI

-708 LLNNLLYDLSQSTIP
+708 LLNNLLYDISQSTIP
-723 TDAVDEEYV
+723 TDAVDGEYV

-764 LLVIFHAPMELFR
+764 LIVVFHAPMEIFR

-790 IIFAIRTTKVP
+790 IIFAIRTRRVP

-811 IISSIIVV
+811 VISSVLVV
-819 LAGIAITLSPAGGL
+819 LIGIAIIFTPAGGL
-833 FGFVPI
+833 FGLVPLAL
-839 TFPYF
+839 PYF
-844 LLIGALVIGYIVV
+844 LFIGALVGMYIVV
-857 VEIVKKRF
+857 VEIVKKWF
-865 YRHTTDSDGA
+865 YRDTVRSYGSY
-875 H
+875 

>member
-1 VLPKPQETELAF
+1 
-13 HNLLYS
+13 
-19 PCRKWI
+19 
-25 TGCTIMAEEEFPF
+25 MADDESRF

-56 SREVESRRASYGPN
+56 SDEVESRRSTYGPN
-70 AVVRQKKLAA
+70 EVVRQKKLAA
-80 FRQFAAQFKNPLII
+80 FRQFAGQLKNPLII
-94 ILFLAAVL
+94 ILLLAAVL
-102 SVFLGEFVDAMII
+102 SIFLAELVDALII
-115 IVIVVLSVFIDFF
+115 IVIVFLSVCIDFF
-128 QEYRAERAVDLL
+128 QEYRAERAVELL

-145 TTATVIREGARQ
+145 TMATVIRDGARQ
-157 DVPLLELVPGD
+157 DVPLSELVPGD
-168 IISLSAGDIVPA
+168 IITLSAGDIVPA
-180 DARVILARDFFVDQ
+180 DARVLSARDFFVDQ

-207 AQIRAGDNQDLQQ
+207 AQERQGMEPDPS
-220 WGQYLF
+220 GREQYLF

-237 AAVVKTGMSTEY
+237 AAVVKTGMRTEY

-257 ARPPETEFERGLNQ
+257 ARPPETEFERGLKQ
-271 FSYLITRIIFLLVI
+271 FSYLVTRIIFLLVI
-285 FVFFINA
+285 FVFFTNA

-319 ILTVNLSK
+319 ILTVNLAK

-342 VSIQNFGSMDMLCT
+342 ASIQNFGSMDVLCT

-368 LVYHVDAER
+368 LIYHVDVER
-377 NTSDQVL
+377 TSSDQVL
-384 LYSYLNSYY
+384 LYSYLNSFH
-393 QTGLKSPLDQAI
+393 QTGLKSPLDEAI
-405 LQKSGVE
+405 LKKSGVE
-412 IGQYQKIDEIPFD
+412 IGQFRKIDEIPFD

-435 AKNQDRILITK
+435 EKDGERILIAK
-446 GAPEEVLKLCTRISR
+446 GAPEEILKLCTRISR
-461 EGVPEPFTED
+461 GDGSEPFTSE
-471 WHTRAVGLYETLSS
+471 WQTQAVTLYNTFSR
-485 EGFRVLA
+485 EGFRILA
-492 VASKEITEEKS
+492 VASKKISDEKTTYITE
-503 TYTFDDETDL
+503 DETSL
-513 TLHGFVAFI
+513 TFLGFVAFI
-522 DPPKETVHES
+522 DPPKETAHES
-532 LRMLHDTGIE
+532 LLMLHDAGID
-542 VKIITGDN
+542 VKVITGDN
-550 ELVTRHVCT
+550 ELVTRHICAT
-559 ALEFPITGIIEGSE
+559 LDFPITRIIEGSE
-573 IARMDSDTLA
+573 LARMDSDTLA

-708 LLNNLLYDLSQSTIP
+708 LLNNLLYDMSQSTIP
-723 TDAVDEEYV
+723 TDTVDAEYV

-750 GPVSSLFDILTFTS
+750 GPVSSLFDILTFIT
-764 LLVIFHAPMELFR
+764 LLVVFHAPMETFR

-790 IIFAIRTTKVP
+790 IIFAIRTRRVP
-801 FYKSHPSRLL
+801 FYKSRPSRFL
-811 IISSIIVV
+811 IISSILVI
-819 LAGIAITLSPAGGL
+819 LAGIAITFTPAGNL
-833 FGFVPI
+833 FGFVPL
-839 TFPYF
+839 TLPYF
-844 LLIGALVIGYIVV
+844 LLIAALVTGYIVV
-857 VEIVKKRF
+857 VELVKTRF
-865 YRHTTDSDGA
+865 YRTPAGNGSTH
-875 H
+875 

>member
-1 VLPKPQETELAF
+1 
-13 HNLLYS
+13 
-19 PCRKWI
+19 
-25 TGCTIMAEEEFPF
+25 MAEEEFQS

-45 ETLHTSLQGLS
+45 ETLHTSLKGLS
-56 SREVESRRASYGPN
+56 SGEVESRRASYGPN
-70 AVVRQKKLAA
+70 AVVPQKKLAA
-80 FRQFAAQFKNPLII
+80 FRQFAGQFKNPLII
-94 ILFLAAVL
+94 ILLLAAVL
-102 SVFLGEFVDAMII
+102 SVFLAEFVDAMII
-115 IVIVVLSVFIDFF
+115 IAIVFLSVFIDFF
-128 QEYRAERAVDLL
+128 QEYRAERSVELL
-140 KEKIS
+140 RKKIS
-145 TTATVIREGARQ
+145 TLATVIRDGSSK
-157 DVPLLELVPGD
+157 DVPLSELVRGD
-168 IISLSAGDIVPA
+168 IISLSAGAIVPA
-180 DARVILARDFFVDQ
+180 DARVLLARDFFVDQ

-207 AQIRAGDNQDLQQ
+207 AHIREDEKQDPQQ
-220 WGQYLF
+220 WEHYLF

-237 AAVVKTGMSTEY
+237 AVVVKTGMSTEY

-257 ARPPETEFERGLNQ
+257 ARPPETEFERGLKQ

-285 FVFFINA
+285 FVFFTNA

-377 NTSDQVL
+377 NTSEQVL
-384 LYSYLNSYY
+384 LYSYLNSYH
-393 QTGLKSPLDQAI
+393 QTGLKSPLDEAI
-405 LQKSGVE
+405 LRTSGVE
-412 IGQYQKIDEIPFD
+412 IGRFQKIDEIPFD
-425 FIRKRISVVV
+425 FIRKRVSVVV
-435 AKNQDRILITK
+435 VKNQDRILITK

-461 EGVPEPFTED
+461 MSVSEPFTGD

-503 TYTFDDETDL
+503 IYTFADETDL
-513 TLHGFVAFI
+513 ILHGFVAFI
-522 DPPKETVHES
+522 DPPKETVRES
-532 LRMLHDTGIE
+532 LRMLHDAGVE

-550 ELVTRHVCT
+550 ELVTRHVCS
-559 ALEFPITGIIEGSE
+559 ALEFPIIRMIEGSE
-573 IARMDSDTLA
+573 ISRMDSDTLA
-583 SAVEQANI
+583 SAVEKANI

-655 LRVLRDGILEGR
+655 LRVLHEGILEGR

-708 LLNNLLYDLSQSTIP
+708 LLNNLLYDVSQSTIP
-723 TDAVDEEYV
+723 TDAVDDEYV

-750 GPVSSLFDILTFTS
+750 GPVSSLFDIITFTS
-764 LLVIFHAPMELFR
+764 LLVVFHSPMEIFR

-811 IISSIIVV
+811 IISSIFVV
-819 LAGIAITLSPAGGL
+819 LAGIAITFTPAGGL

-839 TFPYF
+839 TLPYF
-844 LLIGALVIGYIVV
+844 LLIGAIVAGYIVV

-865 YRHTTDSDGA
+865 YRHTVKNDGTR
-875 H
+875 

>member
-1 VLPKPQETELAF
+1 
-13 HNLLYS
+13 
-19 PCRKWI
+19 
-25 TGCTIMAEEEFPF
+25 
-38 IPVDQLM
+38 
-45 ETLHTSLQGLS
+45 
-56 SREVESRRASYGPN
+56 
-70 AVVRQKKLAA
+70 
-80 FRQFAAQFKNPLII
+80 
-94 ILFLAAVL
+94 
-102 SVFLGEFVDAMII
+102 
-115 IVIVVLSVFIDFF
+115 
-128 QEYRAERAVDLL
+128 
-140 KEKIS
+140 
-145 TTATVIREGARQ
+145 
-157 DVPLLELVPGD
+157 VPLSELVPGD
-168 IISLSAGDIVPA
+168 IITLSAGDIVPA
-180 DARVILARDFFVDQ
+180 DARVLLARDFFVDQ

-207 AQIRAGDNQDLQQ
+207 AQERQEMEPDPSRRE
-220 WGQYLF
+220 QYLF

-237 AAVVKTGMSTEY
+237 AVVVKTGMLTEY

-257 ARPPETEFERGLNQ
+257 ARPPETEFERGLKQ
-271 FSYLITRIIFLLVI
+271 FSYLVTRIIFLLVI
-285 FVFFINA
+285 FVFFTNA

-319 ILTVNLSK
+319 ILTVNLAK

-342 VSIQNFGSMDMLCT
+342 ASIQNFGSMDTLCT
-356 DKTGTLTENRIT
+356 DKTGTLTENRIA
-368 LVYHVDAER
+368 LIYHVDAER
-377 NTSDQVL
+377 NDNEQVL
-384 LYSYLNSYY
+384 LYSYLNSFY

-405 LQKSGVE
+405 LQEKNVE

-425 FIRKRISVVV
+425 FIRKRVSVVV
-435 AKNQDRILITK
+435 ATNQDRILITK
-446 GAPEEVLKLCTRISR
+446 GAPEEVLKFCTRISR
-461 EGVPEPFTED
+461 GSVTETFTTE
-471 WHTRAVGLYETLSS
+471 WLKRAFGLYETLSS
-485 EGFRVLA
+485 EGFRVLC
-492 VASKEITEEKS
+492 VASKKITSKKS
-503 TYTFDDETDL
+503 TYTYDDETDL

-522 DPPKETVHES
+522 DPPKENVRES
-532 LRMLHDTGIE
+532 LRMLHDAGVE

-550 ELVTRHVCT
+550 ELVTRHVCA
-559 ALEFPITGIIEGSE
+559 ALEFPIIRTIEGSE

-583 SAVEQANI
+583 RAVEQANI

-723 TDAVDEEYV
+723 TDSVDGEYV

-750 GPVSSLFDILTFTS
+750 GPVSSLFDILTFITL
-764 LLVIFHAPMELFR
+764 LLVFHAPMEIFR

-784 LCTQTF
+784 LCTQTI
-790 IIFAIRTTKVP
+790 IIFAIRTTRVP
-801 FYKSHPSRLL
+801 FYKSRPSRFL
-811 IISSIIVV
+811 IMSSILVV
-819 LAGIAITLSPAGGL
+819 ITGIAIPFTSVGDL
-833 FGFVPI
+833 FGFVPLPL
-839 TFPYF
+839 PYF
-844 LLIGALVIGYIVV
+844 LLIGGLVTGYIIV
-857 VEIVKKRF
+857 VELVKTWF
-865 YRHTTDSDGA
+865 YRNPAGHEST

>member
-1 VLPKPQETELAF
+1 
-13 HNLLYS
+13 
-19 PCRKWI
+19 
-25 TGCTIMAEEEFPF
+25 MAEEELQF

-56 SREVESRRASYGPN
+56 SEAVASRKVSYGPN
-70 AVVRQKKLAA
+70 AVVREKKLAA

-94 ILFLAAVL
+94 ILLLAAVL
-102 SVFLGEFVDAMII
+102 SVFLGEFVDALI
-115 IVIVVLSVFIDFF
+115 IVVIVFLSVCIDFY
-128 QEYRAERAVDLL
+128 QEYRAGQAVELL
-140 KEKIS
+140 QQKIS
-145 TTATVIREGARQ
+145 TLATVTRDGSSL
-157 DVPLLELVPGD
+157 DVPLSELVPGD
-168 IISLSAGDIVPA
+168 IISLSAGNIVPA
-180 DARVILARDFFVDQ
+180 DARVIHARDFFVDQ

-207 AQIRAGDNQDLQQ
+207 AQVRVGENQDPQPFTD
-220 WGQYLF
+220 YLF

-237 AAVVKTGMSTEY
+237 AVVVKTGMSTEY

-257 ARPPETEFERGLNQ
+257 ARPPETEFERGLKQ
-271 FSYLITRIIFLLVI
+271 YSYLVTRIIFFLVI
-285 FVFFINA
+285 FVFFTNT
-292 LFKHG
+292 LLKHG
-297 VLDSLLFAVALAVGL
+297 VLESLLFAVALAVGL

-319 ILTVNLSK
+319 ILTLNLSK

-342 VSIQNFGSMDMLCT
+342 ASIQSFGSMDMLCT

-368 LVYHVDAER
+368 LIYHVDAAGA
-377 NTSDQVL
+377 TSEQVL
-384 LYSYLNSYY
+384 LYSYLNSFH
-393 QTGLKSPLDQAI
+393 QTGLKSPLDEAI
-405 LQKSGVE
+405 LRTSGVE
-412 IGQYQKIDEIPFD
+412 IGQFRKIDEIPFD
-425 FIRKRISVVV
+425 FIRKRVSVV
-435 AKNQDRILITK
+435 AATNQDHILITK
-446 GAPEEVLKLCTRISR
+446 GAPEEILKVCTRVSKGGI
-461 EGVPEPFTED
+461 PEPFTTE
-471 WHTRAVGLYETLSS
+471 WHTRAIGVYETLSRD
-485 EGFRVLA
+485 GFRVLA
-492 VASKEITEEKS
+492 VASKEITNEKS
-503 TYTFDDETDL
+503 IYFPADETDL

-522 DPPKETVHES
+522 DPPKETVPES
-532 LRMLHDTGIE
+532 LRMLHDAGVE
-542 VKIITGDN
+542 VKVITGDN
-550 ELVTRHVCT
+550 ELVTRYVCAT
-559 ALEFPITGIIEGSE
+559 LEFPISRIIEGSE
-573 IARMDSDTLA
+573 LARMDSDTLA

-655 LRVLRDGILEGR
+655 LRVLHDGILEGR

-708 LLNNLLYDLSQSTIP
+708 LLNNLLYDISQSTIP

-732 LAPKRWDIGFIK
+732 VTPKRWDIGFIK

-764 LLVIFHAPMELFR
+764 LLLVFHAPMEIFR

-790 IIFAIRTTKVP
+790 IIFAIRTKRVP

-811 IISSIIVV
+811 VISSISVV
-819 LAGIAITLSPAGGL
+819 LIGITITLIPSGGL
-833 FGFVPI
+833 FGFVPL
-839 TFPYF
+839 TLPYF
-844 LLIGALVIGYIVV
+844 LFIGALVVMYIVV
-857 VEIVKKRF
+857 VEIVKKWF
-865 YRHTTDSDGA
+865 YRDTIRSDST

>member
-1 VLPKPQETELAF
+1 
-13 HNLLYS
+13 
-19 PCRKWI
+19 
-25 TGCTIMAEEEFPF
+25 MAEEEFRF

-56 SREVESRRASYGPN
+56 SDEVELRRSTYGPN
-70 AVVRQKKLAA
+70 EVVRQKRLAA
-80 FRQFAAQFKNPLII
+80 YRQFAGQLKNPLII
-94 ILFLAAVL
+94 ILLLAAVL
-102 SVFLGEFVDAMII
+102 SVFLGELADALII
-115 IVIVVLSVFIDFF
+115 IVIVFLSVFIDFF
-128 QEYRAERAVDLL
+128 QEYRAERAVELL

-145 TTATVIREGARQ
+145 TMATVIRKGARQ
-157 DVPLLELVPGD
+157 DVPLSELVPGD
-168 IISLSAGDIVPA
+168 IIALSAGDIVPA
-180 DARVILARDFFVDQ
+180 DARVLSARDFFVDQ

-207 AQIRAGDNQDLQQ
+207 AQFRHGMEPDPS
-220 WGQYLF
+220 GREQYLF

-237 AAVVKTGMSTEY
+237 AVVIKTGMLTEY

-257 ARPPETEFERGLNQ
+257 ARPPETEFERGLKQ
-271 FSYLITRIIFLLVI
+271 FSYLVTRIIFLLVI
-285 FVFFINA
+285 FVFFTNA

-319 ILTVNLSK
+319 ILTVNLAK
-327 GALAMSEKGVIVKHL
+327 GALSMSEKGVIVKHL
-342 VSIQNFGSMDMLCT
+342 ASIQNFGSMDVLCT

-368 LVYHVDAER
+368 LIYHVDAER
-377 NTSDQVL
+377 NSSDRVL
-384 LYSYLNSYY
+384 LYSYLNSYH
-393 QTGLKSPLDQAI
+393 QTGLKSPLDEAI
-405 LQKSGVE
+405 LKESCVI
-412 IGQYQKIDEIPFD
+412 IGQYRKIDEIPFD

-435 AKNQDRILITK
+435 EKNDGRILIAK
-446 GAPEEVLKLCTRISR
+446 GAPEEILKLCTSISR
-461 EGVPEPFTED
+461 GDTSEPFSDE
-471 WHTRAVGLYETLSS
+471 WYNQAAALYDTLSG
-485 EGFRVLA
+485 EGFRILA
-492 VASKEITEEKS
+492 VATKKITDEKS
-503 TYTFDDETDL
+503 TYTSDDETGL
-513 TLHGFVAFI
+513 TFHGFVAFI

-532 LRMLHDTGIE
+532 LLMLHDAGID

-550 ELVTRHVCT
+550 KLVTRHICGT
-559 ALEFPITGIIEGSE
+559 LDFPITRIIEGNE

-606 LMKNNHV
+606 LMKNNHA

-708 LLNNLLYDLSQSTIP
+708 LLNNLLYDMSQSTIP
-723 TDAVDEEYV
+723 ADTVDGEYV
-732 LAPKRWDIGFIK
+732 QAPKRWDIGFIK

-750 GPVSSLFDILTFTS
+750 GPVSSLFDILTFIT
-764 LLVIFHAPMELFR
+764 LLFVFHAPVEIFR

-790 IIFAIRTTKVP
+790 IIFAIRTRRVP
-801 FYKSHPSRLL
+801 FYKSRPSRYLV
-811 IISSIIVV
+811 ISSILVV
-819 LAGIAITLSPAGGL
+819 ITGIAIIFTPVGDL
-833 FGFVPI
+833 FGFVPL
-839 TFPYF
+839 TLAYF
-844 LLIGALVIGYIVV
+844 LLIGVLVTGYVVV
-857 VEIVKKRF
+857 VEIVKTQF
-865 YRHTTDSDGA
+865 YRHTASSNHA

>member
-1 VLPKPQETELAF
+1 
-13 HNLLYS
+13 
-19 PCRKWI
+19 
-25 TGCTIMAEEEFPF
+25 MAEEEFPF

-56 SREVESRRASYGPN
+56 SKEVESRRASYGPN
-70 AVVRQKKLAA
+70 AVVREKKLAV
-80 FRQFAAQFKNPLII
+80 FRQFIGQFKNPLII
-94 ILFLAAVL
+94 ILLLAAVL

-115 IVIVVLSVFIDFF
+115 IVIVFLSVFIDFF
-128 QEYRAERAVDLL
+128 QEYRAERAVELL

-145 TTATVIREGARQ
+145 TLATVIRAGVRQ
-157 DVPLLELVPGD
+157 DVPLSELVPGD
-168 IISLSAGDIVPA
+168 IITLSAGAIVPA

-207 AQIRAGDNQDLQQ
+207 AQIRAGEKQDPQQ
-220 WGQYLF
+220 WEQYLF

-237 AAVVKTGMSTEY
+237 AVVVKTGMSTEY

-257 ARPPETEFERGLNQ
+257 ARPPETEFERGLKQ
-271 FSYLITRIIFLLVI
+271 FSYLITRIIFFLVI
-285 FVFFINA
+285 FVFFTNA

-377 NTSDQVL
+377 NTSEQVL
-384 LYSYLNSYY
+384 LYSYLNSYH

-405 LQKSGVE
+405 LQERGVE
-412 IGQYQKIDEIPFD
+412 IGQFQKIDEIPFD
-425 FIRKRISVVV
+425 FIRKRVSVVV
-435 AKNQDRILITK
+435 AKKQDRILITK
-446 GAPEEVLKLCTRISR
+446 GAPEEVLKLCTRVSR
-461 EGVPEPFTED
+461 GSVSEPFTTE
-471 WHTRAVGLYETLSS
+471 WHTRADGVYETLSR
-485 EGFRVLA
+485 EGFRVLG
-492 VASKEITEEKS
+492 VASKEITNEKS
-503 TYTFDDETDL
+503 TYTMDNETDL

-522 DPPKETVHES
+522 DPPKETVRES
-532 LRMLHDTGIE
+532 LGMLHDAGVE

-550 ELVTRHVCT
+550 ELVTRYVCA
-559 ALEFPITGIIEGSE
+559 ALEFPITRMIKGSE

-708 LLNNLLYDLSQSTIP
+708 LLNNLLYDVSQSTIP

-750 GPVSSLFDILTFTS
+750 GPVSSLFDILTFTC
-764 LLVIFHAPMELFR
+764 LLVVFHAPMGIFR

-790 IIFAIRTTKVP
+790 IIFAIRTTRSP
-801 FYKSHPSRLL
+801 FYKSHASRLL
-811 IISSIIVV
+811 IISSIFVV
-819 LAGIAITLSPAGGL
+819 LAGITITLTPAGGL
-833 FGFVPI
+833 FGFVPV
-839 TFPYF
+839 TLPYF
-844 LLIGALVIGYIVV
+844 LFIGALVAGYIVV

-865 YRHTTDSDGA
+865 YRDTTS
-875 H
+875 